1 MAYSNTYIEPTNGT
15 ALNTA
20 RIQQNDTFRAIATN
34 FLSTSPPAGTN
45 FTIAGEPTTVP
56 DGVLYRSA
64 TTNALY
70 IQDSVN
76 FKNAPVG
83 GNFTRWGIGHR
94 VEPNIASLT
103 SNKTTYEIGELVA
116 TLDTGR
122 LYFRNSNTD
131 SIASFTQIGSIQ
143 GYTMGALDNV
153 TFTGQSVSAIT
164 FLATSNVGINT
175 NSPTQALDIV
185 GSAQISGNAYVGNY
199 VYHKDDINTY
209 IGFPINDTFVV
220 NTNGSEKVRVD
231 LTGNLGI
238 GTTTAKAKLEV
249 VGNTAITSSLSAL
262 TVATTNVAVGTGQ
275 GSLYLNSNQINNID
289 YNGLSE
295 IAINYVGYNAG
306 TTQFRDFKVYNGK
319 TAAIATFTGSTGDL
333 TASGNIT
340 ATSDER
346 VKSNIRTIDNA
357 LDKVCKLRGVYF
369 DKDDRASTG
378 VIAQE
383 VERVLPEVVTDGEYK
398 SVAYGNMV
406 GLLIE
411 SIKDLKAEI
420 DLLKK
425 DR

>member
-20 RIQQNDTFRAIATN
+20 RIQQNDTFRALATN
-34 FLSTSPPAGTN
+34 FLSTSPPAIGN
-45 FTIAGEPTTVP
+45 FTIAGNYVDVP

-70 IQDSVN
+70 IHDSVN
-76 FKNAPVG
+76 FKTAPVG
-83 GNFTRWGIGHR
+83 GKFTRWGIGHR
-94 VEPNIASLT
+94 VEPNITALT
-103 SNKTTYEIGELVA
+103 NNKATYEIGELVA
-116 TLDTGR
+116 TLDNGQ

-131 SIASFTQIGSIQ
+131 SIASFIQVGSTQ
-143 GYTMGALDNV
+143 GYTLGALDNV

-175 NSPTQALDIV
+175 NSPTQALDVV
-185 GSAQISGNAYVGNY
+185 GSAQISGNAYIGSY

-220 NTNGSEKVRVD
+220 NTNGSEKVRID
-231 LTGNLGI
+231 LTGNLGV

-249 VGNTAITSSLSAL
+249 VGNTAISSSLSAL
-262 TVATTNVAVGTGQ
+262 TIATTNVAVGTGQ

-295 IAINYVGYNAG
+295 IAVNYVGYNAG

-319 TAAIATFTGSTGDL
+319 TTAIATFTGSTGDL
-333 TASGNIT
+333 TTSGNIT
-340 ATSDER
+340 AYSDER
-346 VKSNIRTIDNA
+346 LKTDIVTIDNA
-357 LDKVCKLRGVYF
+357 LDKISQLRGVYF
-369 DKDDRASTG
+369 SKDGRASTG

-383 VERVLPEVVTDGEYK
+383 VEKILPEVVNDGEYK

-411 SIKDLKAEI
+411 SIKALKAEV
-420 DLLKK
+420 DMLKK